1 MTSEDVGLL
10 LNRVGDIVTKVT
22 SWLRYSTSSTL
33 VFTDKADVK
42 ESQALRH
49 MEDVEQSRL
58 TSGRGRYRDYLNK
71 MGTHKFLVPD
81 NLAMIFKY
89 MKDKNAIRS

>member
-1 MTSEDVGLL
+1 
-10 LNRVGDIVTKVT
+10 
-22 SWLRYSTSSTL
+22 
-33 VFTDKADVK
+33 
-42 ESQALRH
+42 

-81 NLAMIFKY
+81 NLAMMFKY